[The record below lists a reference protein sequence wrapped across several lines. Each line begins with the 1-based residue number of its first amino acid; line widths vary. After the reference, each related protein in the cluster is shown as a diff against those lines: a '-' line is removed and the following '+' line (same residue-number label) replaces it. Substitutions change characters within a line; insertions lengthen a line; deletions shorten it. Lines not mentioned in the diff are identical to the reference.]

1 VVLLG
6 VDVPSVLA
14 EVSCLSN
21 HEEERE
27 LNSESHRENI
37 ARYLAA
43 GIFDYLNK
51 GARTYEAKR

>member
-1 VVLLG
+1 
-6 VDVPSVLA
+6 VLA

-21 HEEERE
+21 NEEERE
-27 LNSESHRENI
+27 LSSESHRENI

-51 GARTYEAKR
+51 GAITYEAQK

>member
-6 VDVPSVLA
+6 VDVPAVLV

-21 HEEERE
+21 PEEELE
-27 LNSESHRENI
+27 LSSESHRENI

-51 GARTYEAKR
+51 GAITHEAKR